1 MCRAG
6 GCTIR
11 NWTTLLVVNCY
22 MRHYFHYSRMVLT
35 ITILVLAILLYVT
48 MKVCL
53 FTSLTTMVFLCITGC
68 WLPILFAIAFAP
80 ICYVK
85 SDRELVL
92 RLLCVTINYE
102 LEEYILDDCSF
113 TLTGTTRLFGSGG
126 FLGFYGWYCHRDIGR
141 FLLFSTGRGT
151 RFLKLTHKVTGRVV
165 LIQE

>member
-1 MCRAG
+1 MVVKDKFPLGWMLRPEMLASDKTWG
-6 GCTIR
+6 WSKKAWERFAWDKREYGADRGTNGRDSWHGKKESTIR

-85 SDRELVL
+85 SDLGLVL
-92 RLLCVTINYE
+92 LLLCVTI
-102 LEEYILDDCSF
+102 
-113 TLTGTTRLFGSGG
+113 
-126 FLGFYGWYCHRDIGR
+126 H
-141 FLLFSTGRGT
+141 
-151 RFLKLTHKVTGRVV
+151 
-165 LIQE
+165 

>member
-1 MCRAG
+1 
-6 GCTIR
+6 
-11 NWTTLLVVNCY
+11 
-22 MRHYFHYSRMVLT
+22 MVLT

-92 RLLCVTINYE
+92 RLLCVTIHYE

-113 TLTGTTRLFGSGG
+113 LTSSLKNIHFV
-126 FLGFYGWYCHRDIGR
+126 IG
-141 FLLFSTGRGT
+141 
-151 RFLKLTHKVTGRVV
+151 
-165 LIQE
+165 